1 MESNQPLV
9 VGTTVSMLRA
19 ARGLSQAELAS
30 AGGIAQSRLSRVEQG
45 AEDATVEQMRKVA
58 EVLEVLPDV
67 LAASSSE
74 FVSGRVFHRKRASLP
89 IKTDRKIRANAAVR
103 HFQVRRAFGARL
115 PPLRLDHR
123 PLPAD
128 GTFSPEDR
136 AMELRLELRLGSE
149 PIESMTRVLEEAG
162 VIVIPEDLDTAKLD
176 AIAGWPADGA
186 PIILVSTRAPGDRQ
200 RFTLAHE
207 LGHAYLHDGT
217 GDDQEAEADRFASA
231 FLYPTSAA
239 LSELPNAT
247 LSSFVAL
254 KAKWGMSI
262 AALARRSR
270 DLGLMSSG
278 EYRDFN
284 IRLSTSG
291 MHRQEPYP
299 LVAEQ
304 PTMIRDVLKDSLA
317 RGHTLDS
324 LAALA
329 GMTTESFIR
338 NFVEET

>member
-1 MESNQPLV
+1 
-9 VGTTVSMLRA
+9 
-19 ARGLSQAELAS
+19 
-30 AGGIAQSRLSRVEQG
+30 
-45 AEDATVEQMRKVA
+45 
-58 EVLEVLPDV
+58 
-67 LAASSSE
+67 
-74 FVSGRVFHRKRASLP
+74 
-89 IKTDRKIRANAAVR
+89 
-103 HFQVRRAFGARL
+103 
-115 PPLRLDHR
+115 
-123 PLPAD
+123 
-128 GTFSPEDR
+128 
-136 AMELRLELRLGSE
+136 MELRLELGLGSE
-149 PIESMTRVLEEAG
+149 PIQNMTGVLEEAG
-162 VIVIPEDLDTAKLD
+162 VIVIPEDLDTAKID

-239 LSELPNAT
+239 LSELPNAS
-247 LSSFVAL
+247 LSSLVAL

-270 DLGLMSSG
+270 DLGLMSSS

-284 IRLSTSG
+284 IRLSTTG
-291 MHRQEPYP
+291 MHRLEPYP
-299 LVAEQ
+299 LIAEQ
-304 PTMIRDVLKDSLA
+304 PTMIRNILNDFLA

-324 LAALA
+324 VAGQA